1 MPLFL
6 AIAAVLGGL
15 AVGGGAFASH
25 ALQGQLPERAIA
37 VFNTGVRYQMY
48 HALALLTVAMLWSNA
63 KSALPWLTAAAWL
76 FVAGVI
82 LFSGSLYL
90 ISLAG
95 LKVFGPVTPI
105 GGVALIAGWAC
116 LAIAALKWP

>member
-1 MPLFL
+1 
-6 AIAAVLGGL
+6 
-15 AVGGGAFASH
+15 
-25 ALQGQLPERAIA
+25 
-37 VFNTGVRYQMY
+37 
-48 HALALLTVAMLWSNA
+48 
-63 KSALPWLTAAAWL
+63 
-76 FVAGVI
+76 GVI